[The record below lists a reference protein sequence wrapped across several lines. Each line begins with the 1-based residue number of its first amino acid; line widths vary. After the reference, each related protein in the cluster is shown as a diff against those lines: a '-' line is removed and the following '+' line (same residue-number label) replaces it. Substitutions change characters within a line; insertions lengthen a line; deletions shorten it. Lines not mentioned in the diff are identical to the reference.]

1 MAYTPYIFA
10 INNHIQGIIYTLI
23 GMIETRVDYLSI
35 KYDRELFT
43 LKDGGTL
50 AIDWYDGSPTPGD
63 EDQRPILVCISG
75 LGGST

>member
-50 AIDWYDGSPTPGD
+50 AIDWYDGIPTLGD